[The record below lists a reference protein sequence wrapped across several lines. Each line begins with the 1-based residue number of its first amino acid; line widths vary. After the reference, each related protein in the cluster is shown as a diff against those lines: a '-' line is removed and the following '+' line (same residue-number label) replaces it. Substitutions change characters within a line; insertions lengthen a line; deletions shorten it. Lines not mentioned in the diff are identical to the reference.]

1 MKTELM
7 EMYENLANIET
18 KNTTVIHSV
27 DEIVKLVTAFPE
39 PQPIPVEYVTPLLER
54 LTNLVQE
61 NTKLKQ
67 QLTWRD
73 ASETPDS
80 YARYYCKGYVEYSKG
95 IKQNTKNIFAFDE
108 YGWNFPVGY
117 TLIKWLP
124 IPKEM
129 K

>member
-7 EMYENLANIET
+7 LRYEAETDEMSTWTWHNREF
-18 KNTTVIHSV
+18 
-27 DEIVKLVTAFPE
+27 VTDD
-39 PQPIPVEYVTPLLER
+39 VLEWAHEKIQA
-54 LTNLVQE
+54 LE
-61 NTKLKQ
+61 A

-80 YARYYCKGYVEYSKG
+80 YARYYCKGYIEYSKG

-124 IPKEM
+124 IPKGRI
-129 K
+129 